1 MGSVE
6 VYIFGQKY
14 VIRGGEP
21 PEYIK
26 QLAGFLDEKLREVH
40 EHSPNVTPL
49 KAAILAA
56 LTIADELHKVKSEY
70 NAVAQDLKKI
80 EDKTDS
86 IIRLFD

>member
-14 VIRGGEP
+14 VIKGDDP

-26 QLAGFLDEKLREVH
+26 QLAEFLDERLKEVH
-40 EHSPNVTPL
+40 THSPNVTPL
-49 KAAILAA
+49 KATILAA
-56 LTIADELHKVKSEY
+56 LNIADELHKVKSEY
-70 NAVAQDLKKI
+70 TAIAQGIKKI